1 MQQQIAWYLENEI
14 APKEYARQQ
23 SELLARDSQLLIHSQ
38 RCEPNV
44 DAVNKANYEQNEDE
58 WDDVRF
64 QLADRCGFDCG

>member
-1 MQQQIAWYLENEI
+1 
-14 APKEYARQQ
+14 
-23 SELLARDSQLLIHSQ
+23 LARDSQLLIHSQ

-44 DAVNKANYEQNEDE
+44 DAVNKVNYEQNEDE